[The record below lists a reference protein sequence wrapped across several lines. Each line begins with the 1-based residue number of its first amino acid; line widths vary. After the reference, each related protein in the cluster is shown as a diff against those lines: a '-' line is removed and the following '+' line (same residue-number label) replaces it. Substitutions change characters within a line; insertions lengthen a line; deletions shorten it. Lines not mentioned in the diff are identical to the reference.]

1 MKLYLRECRGI
12 ASSLVYFLF
21 IAVFRW
27 GIAGAAIATAMGE
40 WVGGVVPLVY
50 FSRKNDSLL
59 RLTGT
64 KFVGS
69 VLVKTCINGSSEMVS
84 NLSSSI
90 VNTLYNYQLMRLA
103 GENGVAAYGSVMY
116 YFRA

>member
-1 MKLYLRECRGI
+1 M
-12 ASSLVYFLF
+12 SLKISVCAGCTNIILDFLF

-59 RLTGT
+59 
-64 KFVGS
+64 
-69 VLVKTCINGSSEMVS
+69 
-84 NLSSSI
+84 
-90 VNTLYNYQLMRLA
+90 
-103 GENGVAAYGSVMY
+103 
-116 YFRA
+116 